1 MSVFSKFKQVFSSG
15 KSKEDIKAE
24 KAIIQ
29 NQSQKEMDKTLKD
42 SFPASDPPGNY

>member
-1 MSVFSKFKQVFSSG
+1 MSILKKLKHKFSS
-15 KSKEDIKAE
+15 SKNKDHIKID